1 MAEEEEWEEVQ
12 GTLVCG
18 VANKFR
24 VTFSQEDEGDDDF
37 DVQAIH
43 FFVWPTFRMP
53 TGSST
58 ITLINTNHL
67 FDQRSYSEESQ
78 ELDFLVAQSLLAGRK
93 FIQASE
99 KLRQIQAR
107 LLNALKI
114 DDVFR
119 AMILE
124 IVIGESMNQHSQ
136 ISEKIFAFKRSVLI
150 WGWILRNCNNGS
162 RNEQDY

>member
-1 MAEEEEWEEVQ
+1 MAEEEDWEEVQ

-24 VTFSQEDEGDDDF
+24 VTFAREVEGDSDL

-67 FDQRSYSEESQ
+67 FDQRSYSEES
-78 ELDFLVAQSLLAGRK
+78 
-93 FIQASE
+93 
-99 KLRQIQAR
+99 
-107 LLNALKI
+107 
-114 DDVFR
+114 
-119 AMILE
+119 
-124 IVIGESMNQHSQ
+124 
-136 ISEKIFAFKRSVLI
+136 
-150 WGWILRNCNNGS
+150 
-162 RNEQDY
+162 